1 MGLRDRSMKLFVTVY
16 EEEATSF
23 GSVADSYDRAR
34 PGPPAEAL
42 DWLVPAGREAAVD
55 LGAGSGLFTRALPGR
70 AARRRRVRRWLLKA
84 RLSGPRETNGFVTVG
99 PR

>member
-16 EEEATSF
+16 EDEATSL

-42 DWLVPAGREAAVD
+42 GSLVPVGREAAVD
-55 LGAGSGLFTRALPGR
+55 LGAGTGLFTRALPGR
-70 AARRRRVRRWLLKA
+70 AARRRRVRRWLLKTRFTRPA
-84 RLSGPRETNGFVTVG
+84 RN
-99 PR
+99 